1 MSQKPGQAPHI
12 FTPNTDP
19 TAAENNPVGGGAE
32 AVSAAGQTAVEVSTP
47 PAPITAPNESS
58 QDRWDKG
65 LEEIRA
71 QRAEVK
77 ARQLAKDHEL
87 SDRRRDHGIGN
98 FTIVAK
104 HARPIQSL
112 EGLLAIE
119 GQQPDQPLKSE
130 YQKRTLRTG
139 ITKLVGEG
147 HVDPVE
153 LLNDFI
159 AGGVQRTVVLNLD
172 TIAEG
177 FNMASVSLQALS
189 EPMVRLA
196 EGAIED
202 GKPGPFLKYLHDFI
216 EAGIPLNY
224 AELTSGDIQPELTMP
239 LLRSLDELSKVGVDT
254 EDLKRRI
261 GDSLNEILQAG
272 QDLNIFARPHNL
284 RVIESG
290 LGIRIDRQELGQKM
304 VNALARGGALTEGL
318 FSQLRAIGVNT
329 ATLNIPTTSAG

>member
-1 MSQKPGQAPHI
+1 M
-12 FTPNTDP
+12 
-19 TAAENNPVGGGAE
+19 
-32 AVSAAGQTAVEVSTP
+32 
-47 PAPITAPNESS
+47 
-58 QDRWDKG
+58 
-65 LEEIRA
+65 
-71 QRAEVK
+71 
-77 ARQLAKDHEL
+77 
-87 SDRRRDHGIGN
+87 
-98 FTIVAK
+98 
-104 HARPIQSL
+104 
-112 EGLLAIE
+112 
-119 GQQPDQPLKSE
+119 
-130 YQKRTLRTG
+130 
-139 ITKLVGEG
+139 
-147 HVDPVE
+147 
-153 LLNDFI
+153 
-159 AGGVQRTVVLNLD
+159 QRTVVLNLD

-304 VNALARGGALTEGL
+304 VKALARGGALTEGL

>member
-1 MSQKPGQAPHI
+1 
-12 FTPNTDP
+12 
-19 TAAENNPVGGGAE
+19 
-32 AVSAAGQTAVEVSTP
+32 
-47 PAPITAPNESS
+47 
-58 QDRWDKG
+58 
-65 LEEIRA
+65 
-71 QRAEVK
+71 
-77 ARQLAKDHEL
+77 
-87 SDRRRDHGIGN
+87 
-98 FTIVAK
+98 
-104 HARPIQSL
+104 
-112 EGLLAIE
+112 
-119 GQQPDQPLKSE
+119 
-130 YQKRTLRTG
+130 
-139 ITKLVGEG
+139 
-147 HVDPVE
+147 
-153 LLNDFI
+153 
-159 AGGVQRTVVLNLD
+159 
-172 TIAEG
+172 
-177 FNMASVSLQALS
+177 MASVSLQALS

-329 ATLNIPTTSAG
+329 ATLNSPTTSAGYRLP

>member
-1 MSQKPGQAPHI
+1 
-12 FTPNTDP
+12 
-19 TAAENNPVGGGAE
+19 
-32 AVSAAGQTAVEVSTP
+32 
-47 PAPITAPNESS
+47 
-58 QDRWDKG
+58 
-65 LEEIRA
+65 
-71 QRAEVK
+71 
-77 ARQLAKDHEL
+77 
-87 SDRRRDHGIGN
+87 
-98 FTIVAK
+98 
-104 HARPIQSL
+104 
-112 EGLLAIE
+112 
-119 GQQPDQPLKSE
+119 
-130 YQKRTLRTG
+130 
-139 ITKLVGEG
+139 
-147 HVDPVE
+147 
-153 LLNDFI
+153 
-159 AGGVQRTVVLNLD
+159 
-172 TIAEG
+172 
-177 FNMASVSLQALS
+177 MASVSLQALS

-224 AELTSGDIQPELTMP
+224 AELTSGDIQPESTMP

-329 ATLNIPTTSAG
+329 ATLNIPTTSAE

>member
-1 MSQKPGQAPHI
+1 M
-12 FTPNTDP
+12 
-19 TAAENNPVGGGAE
+19 
-32 AVSAAGQTAVEVSTP
+32 
-47 PAPITAPNESS
+47 
-58 QDRWDKG
+58 
-65 LEEIRA
+65 
-71 QRAEVK
+71 
-77 ARQLAKDHEL
+77 
-87 SDRRRDHGIGN
+87 
-98 FTIVAK
+98 
-104 HARPIQSL
+104 
-112 EGLLAIE
+112 
-119 GQQPDQPLKSE
+119 
-130 YQKRTLRTG
+130 
-139 ITKLVGEG
+139 
-147 HVDPVE
+147 
-153 LLNDFI
+153 
-159 AGGVQRTVVLNLD
+159 QRTVVLNLD

-329 ATLNIPTTSAG
+329 ATLNIPTASAE

>member
-1 MSQKPGQAPHI
+1 
-12 FTPNTDP
+12 
-19 TAAENNPVGGGAE
+19 
-32 AVSAAGQTAVEVSTP
+32 
-47 PAPITAPNESS
+47 
-58 QDRWDKG
+58 
-65 LEEIRA
+65 
-71 QRAEVK
+71 
-77 ARQLAKDHEL
+77 
-87 SDRRRDHGIGN
+87 
-98 FTIVAK
+98 
-104 HARPIQSL
+104 
-112 EGLLAIE
+112 
-119 GQQPDQPLKSE
+119 
-130 YQKRTLRTG
+130 
-139 ITKLVGEG
+139 
-147 HVDPVE
+147 
-153 LLNDFI
+153 
-159 AGGVQRTVVLNLD
+159 VQRTVVLNLD

-329 ATLNIPTTSAG
+329 ATLNIPTTSAE